1 MKLQSYGM
9 TVTEIVQKEHFYIAS
24 LKITIG
30 NCIKSLKEIG
40 RVNFGELFGEIS
52 GAEEILKLDPSGV
65 YEKMEEESKNYYR
78 GIIEKLAKKYKVSEI
93 YIAEKLINLSNRI
106 SNTDDAKNEKKKHI
120 GYYLVDDGIYELKEE
135 LEGRKI
141 LKLNKNQ
148 KAKIYISGTI
158 LFSIYIDFILSTKLY
173 LE

>member
-1 MKLQSYGM
+1 M

-40 RVNFGELFGEIS
+40 RINFGELFGEIS

-65 YEKMEEESKNYYR
+65 YGIMEEESKNYYR

-93 YIAEKLINLSNRI
+93 YIAEKLINLANRFKDDSDVI
-106 SNTDDAKNEKKKHI
+106 SQKKAHI
-120 GYYLVDDGIYELKEE
+120 GYYLVDK
-135 LEGRKI
+135 R
-141 LKLNKNQ
+141 N
-148 KAKIYISGTI
+148 
-158 LFSIYIDFILSTKLY
+158 F
-173 LE
+173 